1 MSAKIL
7 NIIAVIKAKAGK
19 ESEAKQA
26 LESLVAPTRAETGCL
41 DFDLYENTDD
51 KSSFM
56 FYENWMSRDAL
67 NAHMQAAHIK
77 AFGQK
82 APDLLAEP
90 IKATFWEK
98 VNI

>member
-7 NIIAVIKAKAGK
+7 NVIAMIKAKAGK
-19 ESEAKQA
+19 ESEAMQA
-26 LESLVAPTRAETGCL
+26 LKSIVAPTRAETGCV
-41 DFDLYENTDD
+41 DFDLFQASDD

-56 FYENWMSRDAL
+56 FYENWMNRDAL
-67 NAHMQAAHIK
+67 NAHMQASHIK

-82 APDLLAEP
+82 AADLLAEP